1 MKTLKKQ
8 LKNRFNLLKKKESK
22 SGFTIIETMVAIFIL
37 TIALT
42 SLINLTA
49 RSLFAA
55 RYARNEITANYLAQE
70 AADYIR
76 NERDTIAFQKRFSG
90 GSWDSFLNKFGLS
103 GNQLCFST
111 NGCYFGVNDSLATSI
126 VSCSGEC
133 PFLKYRDTGNSY
145 YYYSSSGDNSIFRR
159 TVKMQINS
167 SNPDEVYVTVTVS
180 WNNGNAPKS
189 KVLRFSLLKWLDN
202 N

>member
-1 MKTLKKQ
+1 MENFKKQ
-8 LKNRFNLLKKKESK
+8 INSFNNLFKRKAFK
-22 SGFTIIETMVAIFIL
+22 SGFTIVETMVAIFIL

-76 NERDTIAFQKRFSG
+76 NERDTIAFQKRFSS
-90 GSWDSFLNKFGLS
+90 GSWNSFLNKFGLS

-133 PFLKYRDTGNSY
+133 PLLKYRDTGNSY
-145 YYYSSSGDNSIFRR
+145 YYYAPSGENSIFRR
-159 TVKMQINS
+159 TVKMEMS

-189 KVLRFSLLKWLDN
+189 KVLRFSLLKWLE
-202 N
+202 